1 VIEDFGCYARP
12 FLAPWAREDRLMA
25 GVYRC
30 IKTRTHGIFDL
41 YHFVRFQERL
51 AKHGMLE
58 LLTTS

>member
-1 VIEDFGCYARP
+1 
-12 FLAPWAREDRLMA
+12 MA

-30 IKTRTHGIFDL
+30 IKTRTHGMFGL